1 MSIRV
6 TGSILGSRQPGSR
19 TPLFKT
25 KTKNH
30 QTIGTASTAWSRRNN
45 GFIASRSNPLV
56 TTFTTF
62 KVLQLAH
69 A

>member
-1 MSIRV
+1 MSIGV
-6 TGSILGSRQPGSR
+6 TGRILGYRQPGSR

-25 KTKNH
+25 NTKNH
-30 QTIGTASTAWSRRNN
+30 QTISTSNTAWSPRNN
-45 GFIASRSNPLV
+45 GFIASRSNPLA